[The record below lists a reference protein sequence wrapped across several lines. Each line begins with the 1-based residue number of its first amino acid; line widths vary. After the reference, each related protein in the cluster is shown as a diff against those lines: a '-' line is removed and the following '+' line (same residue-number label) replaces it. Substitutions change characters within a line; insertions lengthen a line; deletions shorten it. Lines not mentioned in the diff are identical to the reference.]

1 MMSHPHLVPPP
12 MTGNGEHF
20 LSRTVRV
27 LSVTQIKGAFHV
39 AHVEL
44 DNGRFGDVPCD
55 PDVTKA
61 DTVGLYSTIQVRN
74 GRIEARLRLRR
85 LHA

>member
-1 MMSHPHLVPPP
+1 MMSHPNLVPPHAVA
-12 MTGNGEHF
+12 GEQL
-20 LSRTVRV
+20 LSRSVSV
-27 LSVTQIKGAFHV
+27 LSVTQIKGAFHL
-39 AHVEL
+39 AHVQL

-74 GRIEARLRLRR
+74 GRVEARLRLRR

>member
-1 MMSHPHLVPPP
+1 MMSHPALVPPP
-12 MTGNGEHF
+12 ATGTGEH
-20 LSRTVRV
+20 LMSRAVSV

-39 AHVEL
+39 AHVQLE
-44 DNGRFGDVPCD
+44 NGRYGDVPCD

-61 DTVGLYSTIQVRN
+61 DRVGLFSSIQIRN